1 MGSIQTS
8 FRARIFRLLL
18 LFAAVP
24 AVLLTGFA
32 YYLSVEAPMQ
42 PDSESHGDLSKV
54 TDFYHGYLFRDLNG
68 AVDRYLATGEA
79 PTTLVDFL
87 VVNENDRT
95 LTVIGDSLLTPDV
108 IERMGVA
115 SEEKD
120 HGIMAS
126 GDNYLQ
132 YVKRELDPDRMLFAG
147 FVFDSSFTSAL
158 NQVQKDYT
166 SRSVRR
172 ELYSTYVTFVGG
184 LFLVLVCLMFG
195 AAWFL
200 SRRVSRNLAGPLSA
214 LSSASKGIAEGDF
227 QQEVAVD
234 GDAEIRSLIEN
245 FNRMAAALDETTTR
259 LAQTERVAAWRQVAR
274 RFAHELKNPL
284 QPILVSLYRIE
295 KQLADTDSWEQIRE
309 PLQAASEE
317 VRHLTQLAERFSH
330 LAKLPPPKLES
341 VSLRDLIQSVAE
353 LYEDKLKNHQFDLQL
368 PNEDAVAVT
377 DKAYLREVLHN
388 LLQNSI
394 DATPPGHRISLLLSA
409 DEDQVSVAVSD
420 EGSGMDEETLSSARL
435 PYFTTKKKGTG
446 LGLAIVDK
454 SIAELGGQMIVESEK
469 GRGTT
474 ITINLPGRPK

>member
-1 MGSIQTS
+1 
-8 FRARIFRLLL
+8 
-18 LFAAVP
+18 
-24 AVLLTGFA
+24 
-32 YYLSVEAPMQ
+32 MQ
-42 PDSESHGDLSKV
+42 PDPESHGDISEV
-54 TDFYHGYLFRDLNG
+54 TDFYHEYLFRDLNG

-79 PTTLVDFL
+79 PTALMDFL
-87 VVNENDRT
+87 IVKEIDQTR
-95 LTVIGDSLLTPDV
+95 TVIQDSLLNPETV
-108 IERMGVA
+108 QRLSVA
-115 SEEKD
+115 SGEKD
-120 HGIMAS
+120 HGMMAS
-126 GDNYLQ
+126 GDNYVQ
-132 YVKRELDPDRMLFAG
+132 YVSRVLGPGQILLAG
-147 FVFDSSFTSAL
+147 IVYDSSFTFAL
-158 NQVQKDYT
+158 NQVQRDYT
-166 SRSVRR
+166 ARSVRR

-200 SRRVSRNLAGPLSA
+200 SRRVSSNLAGPLSA
-214 LSSASKGIAEGDF
+214 LSSASKSIAGGDF
-227 QQEVAVD
+227 RQEIAVD

-295 KQLADTDSWEQIRE
+295 KQLADTDSWEHIRE
-309 PLQAASEE
+309 PLRAASEE

-330 LAKLPPPKLES
+330 LAKLPPPKLQT
-341 VSLRDLIQSVAE
+341 VSLRALILSVAS
-353 LYEDKLKNHQFDLQL
+353 LYEDKLKDHRFDMQL
-368 PNEDAVAVT
+368 PEEDVNTVT
-377 DKAYLREVLHN
+377 DEAYLREVLHN

-394 DATPPGHRISLLLSA
+394 DATPPGHRISLLLTTTG
-409 DEDQVSVAVSD
+409 ENQVSVAVSD

-454 SIAELGGQMIVESEK
+454 SIAELGGQMIVASEK

-474 ITINLPGRPK
+474 ITINLPGRPEQ